1 MLASYDICEEKKEEE
16 CNHEKEEEEECSM
29 ANAMMQRGAYLRMLR
44 QMELEDE
51 AERQRQEKNENNDIQ
66 KSLQEFVD
74 CGDTASL
81 SSYSSD
87 DTNSVTN
94 AAALED
100 QIGVISS
107 SDGLAT
113 YKMLNYDS
121 YLAHQRY
128 YNDLKH
134 INMNFIDYG
143 MIRNSNGCD
152 GGRLII
158 EQRKALGK
166 GGLCWDAAYI
176 LAEYMIQHE
185 KDWIL
190 SNNNNNNNNN
200 NTNES
205 SITTKVV
212 ELGSG
217 TGLGGLMI
225 AKAIPN
231 CHVSITD
238 LPELMDLMTC
248 NIRRNF
254 DQQHDSPS
262 CQNYQNPLDSFTNI
276 TSSLGNASAKTLRW
290 GVQEDYQNGPYDI
303 VIGCDVVASLYDP
316 IALAQTFYAL
326 SHDKTKIYVSA
337 KLRLDKPHE
346 LFEEEMRRLFGKVTV
361 ISCLEEKFS
370 KIKNPNMRIIVAEG
384 PVR

>member
-1 MLASYDICEEKKEEE
+1 
-16 CNHEKEEEEECSM
+16 
-29 ANAMMQRGAYLRMLR
+29 
-44 QMELEDE
+44 
-51 AERQRQEKNENNDIQ
+51 
-66 KSLQEFVD
+66 
-74 CGDTASL
+74 
-81 SSYSSD
+81 
-87 DTNSVTN
+87 
-94 AAALED
+94 
-100 QIGVISS
+100 
-107 SDGLAT
+107 
-113 YKMLNYDS
+113 
-121 YLAHQRY
+121 
-128 YNDLKH
+128 
-134 INMNFIDYG
+134 
-143 MIRNSNGCD
+143 
-152 GGRLII
+152 
-158 EQRKALGK
+158 
-166 GGLCWDAAYI
+166 
-176 LAEYMIQHE
+176 MIQHE